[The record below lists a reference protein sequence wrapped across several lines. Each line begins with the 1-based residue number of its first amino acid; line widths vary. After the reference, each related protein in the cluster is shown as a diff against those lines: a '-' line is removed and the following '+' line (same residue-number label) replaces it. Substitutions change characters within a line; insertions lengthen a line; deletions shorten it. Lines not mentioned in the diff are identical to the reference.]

1 MRTIGLC
8 LSIPFLLIGCGQ
20 EIQDNST
27 PDMPSDQGVSSEI
40 QDDGTDDL
48 PGYIVLDE
56 RPELTFPFL
65 ELDDDTQEMITP
77 AEAQRI
83 VWEKYPD
90 LNFGE
95 DVMSGPEL
103 VGDTWIQGYMLSAQ
117 DGFDIFEVIVD
128 GHSGEIVKE
137 VLLEDFA
144 APGASSC
151 TISSISSGTWY
162 SQRDS
167 RWSGNLLGNSSVY
180 TIGDSGCLLTSYA
193 MVYHNVW
200 STSTT
205 PSQLN
210 SSAQAAGCF
219 DPGSAILY
227 HSCTLNSRGGP
238 HWYSFISMSSVASAL
253 CAGKPVVVY
262 VTWGS
267 GHKMLVYKY
276 SGGST
281 SAMSSYTVI
290 DPWYGT
296 SKSLS
301 GYTAT
306 DWIKVY

>member
-1 MRTIGLC
+1 
-8 LSIPFLLIGCGQ
+8 
-20 EIQDNST
+20 
-27 PDMPSDQGVSSEI
+27 
-40 QDDGTDDL
+40 
-48 PGYIVLDE
+48 
-56 RPELTFPFL
+56 
-65 ELDDDTQEMITP
+65 
-77 AEAQRI
+77 
-83 VWEKYPD
+83 
-90 LNFGE
+90 
-95 DVMSGPEL
+95 
-103 VGDTWIQGYMLSAQ
+103 
-117 DGFDIFEVIVD
+117 VIVD
-128 GHSGEIVKE
+128 GHNGEIVKE

-167 RWSGNLLGNSSVY
+167 RWSATLLGNSSVY
-180 TIGDSGCLLTSYA
+180 TIGDSGCLLTANA

-205 PSQLN
+205 PAQLN

-238 HWYSFISMSSVASAL
+238 HYYTFITMSSLASTL
-253 CAGKPVVVY
+253 CSGRAVVVY
-262 VTWGS
+262 VTWGD
-267 GHKMLVYKY
+267 GHKMLIYKY

-281 SAMSSYTVI
+281 SAMSSYTVV

-301 GYTAT
+301 GYTIT
-306 DWIKVY
+306 DLVKVY